1 MFLGYRQSIFN
12 GFWYA
17 RFKRYGE
24 GYILAVCKQEKTGI
38 YIKVYKYVANSLQRG
53 CDLFCNSNDCIS
65 FLISESI
72 NIKNPKILIV

>member
-24 GYILAVCKQEKTGI
+24 GYILAMCKQEKTGI

-53 CDLFCNSNDCIS
+53 CDLF
-65 FLISESI
+65 
-72 NIKNPKILIV
+72 LIVTIAFRF